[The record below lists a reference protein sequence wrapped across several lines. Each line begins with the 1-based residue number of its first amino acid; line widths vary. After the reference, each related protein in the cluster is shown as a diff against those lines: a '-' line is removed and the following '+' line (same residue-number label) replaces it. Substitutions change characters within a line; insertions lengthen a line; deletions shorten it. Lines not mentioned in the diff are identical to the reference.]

1 MKLTDIFATFHKIN
15 SHCYFELYK
24 GTEHRDLYEILSDY
38 HFRQNHFAATLPR
51 QSLRDRSNADLKV
64 DAPRARSAQFWEAA
78 MRKQATLHSVK
89 LAPFSFEL
97 LKTEGG
103 EVRA

>member
-1 MKLTDIFATFHKIN
+1 MKITEIFATFHKIN

-38 HFRQNHFAATLPR
+38 HFRQNHFAGTLPR

-64 DAPRARSAQFWEAA
+64 DAPRRTLSSILGGCYAQASHFA
-78 MRKQATLHSVK
+78 
-89 LAPFSFEL
+89 
-97 LKTEGG
+97 
-103 EVRA
+103 

>member
-1 MKLTDIFATFHKIN
+1 MKITDIFATFHKIN
-15 SHCYFELYK
+15 LHCYFEIYK
-24 GTEHRDLYEILSDY
+24 GTEHRDLYEIVSDY
-38 HFRQNHFAATLPR
+38 HFRQNHFAGTLPR

-64 DAPRARSAQFWEAA
+64 DAPAHAQLNFGRAA

-97 LKTEGG
+97 LKAEGG